1 MPVAKV
7 TANIGLP
14 FGLGSIGG
22 EWVPEDSERRAAW
35 ELYVELITR
44 VSVVELPRGAGLLRE
59 TLNSYYSLFA
69 TVRTILKS
77 YGPLIARP
85 AEGSSVSF
93 GHLAVAV
100 LNWVLRPTLLKWH
113 PLLDDYESRRPNG
126 VSRLEWETA
135 WGSNDQLRADIAI
148 RGTLQSYAGLLGEVC
163 DSKGVLRFATLPP
176 GVGPDAPS
184 R

>member
-44 VSVVELPRGAGLLRE
+44 VSVVELPQGVGLLRE

-69 TVRTILKS
+69 TVRSILKS
-77 YGPLIARP
+77 HGPLIARP

-100 LNWVLRPTLLKWH
+100 LNWVLRPTLAKWH
-113 PLLDDYESRRPNG
+113 PLLDDYESRRPSD
-126 VSRLEWETA
+126 VSRLEWETE
-135 WGSNDQLRADIAI
+135 WELNEQLRADIAAI
-148 RGTLQSYAGLLGEVC
+148 RGTLQAYAGLLGEVC
-163 DSKGVLRFATLPP
+163 DSKGVLKFATLPP
-176 GVGPDAPS
+176 SETDASS